1 MRCQRIKSW
10 RIKYLWEENMK
21 KYIIAT
27 LSFIIVGFIMAFL
40 WHLVIFKSIYDS
52 LKIYS
57 IEPIIPLGFTSFVLE
72 GLAFVYIF
80 QFFRRGRKPLQEGLI
95 FGLVV
100 YGVIM
105 GGVGVLA
112 EGAKHAVTSLSTWLI
127 MESAFYI
134 ITGAVL
140 GTIVGLIYEKTPYKQ

>member
-1 MRCQRIKSW
+1 MNTK
-10 RIKYLWEENMK
+10 KYLF
-21 KYIIAT
+21 AT
-27 LSFIIVGFIMAFL
+27 LAFIVVGFIIAFV
-40 WHLVIFKSIYDS
+40 WHLVVFKSVYDS

-57 IEPIIPLGFTSFVLE
+57 IEPIIALGFISFILE

-80 QFFRRGRKPLQEGLI
+80 ESFRRGRKPLQEGLI

-100 YGVIM
+100 YGIIM

-112 EGAKHAVTSLSTWLI
+112 EGAKHATTSLSTWLI
-127 MESAFYI
+127 IESAFYI

-140 GTIVGLIYEKTPYKQ
+140 GTMIGLIYGKSPNK

>member
-1 MRCQRIKSW
+1 M
-10 RIKYLWEENMK
+10 MTK
-21 KYIIAT
+21 KYIFAT
-27 LSFIIVGFIMAFL
+27 FAFIIVGFIMAFV
-40 WHLVIFKSIYDS
+40 WHLVIFKSTYEA

-57 IEPIIPLGFTSFVLE
+57 IEPIIALGFTSFILE
-72 GLAFVYIF
+72 GLAFVYVF
-80 QFFRRGRKPLQEGLI
+80 EFFRRGQKPLQEGLI

-127 MESAFYI
+127 IESAFYI

-140 GTIVGLIYEKTPYKQ
+140 GMVVGLIYGKSPNKQ

>member
-1 MRCQRIKSW
+1 MNTK
-10 RIKYLWEENMK
+10 KYLFATLAFIILGF
-21 KYIIAT
+21 IIA
-27 LSFIIVGFIMAFL
+27 FV
-40 WHLVIFKSIYDS
+40 WHLVVFKSVYDS

-57 IEPIIPLGFTSFVLE
+57 IEPIIALGFISFILE

-80 QFFRRGRKPLQEGLI
+80 QSFRRGKKPLQEGLI

-100 YGVIM
+100 YSVIM

-112 EGAKHAVTSLSTWLI
+112 EGAKHATTSLSTWLI
-127 MESAFYI
+127 IESAFYI

-140 GTIVGLIYEKTPYKQ
+140 GTMVGLIYGKSPGK

>member
-1 MRCQRIKSW
+1 MNTK
-10 RIKYLWEENMK
+10 KYLF
-21 KYIIAT
+21 AT
-27 LSFIIVGFIMAFL
+27 LAFIIVGFIIAFV
-40 WHLVIFKSIYDS
+40 WHLVIFKSVYEA

-57 IEPIIPLGFTSFVLE
+57 IEPIILLGFISFILE

-80 QFFRRGRKPLQEGLI
+80 QFFRRGKKPIQEGLI

-112 EGAKHAVTSLSTWLI
+112 EGAKHATTSLSTWLVI
-127 MESAFYI
+127 EGAFYI
-134 ITGAVL
+134 ITGTIL
-140 GTIVGLIYEKTPYKQ
+140 GTIVGLIYGKSPDKQ

>member
-1 MRCQRIKSW
+1 MN
-10 RIKYLWEENMK
+10 LK
-21 KYIIAT
+21 KYFVGVLA
-27 LSFIIVGFIMAFL
+27 FIFVGFAIAAIWHFFL
-40 WHLVIFKSIYDS
+40 FGQVYTD

-57 IEPIIPLGFTSFVLE
+57 IEPIIPLGFISFILE

-80 QFFRRGRKPLQEGLI
+80 QLFRRGKKPLLEGLL

-112 EGAKHAVTSLSTWLI
+112 EGAKHYTTSLSTWLI
-127 MESAFYI
+127 VEGAFYL
-134 ITGAVL
+134 ITGAII
-140 GTIVGLIYEKTPYKQ
+140 GSIVGLIYGKSPPQ

>member
-1 MRCQRIKSW
+1 MNTK
-10 RIKYLWEENMK
+10 KYLFATLAFIVFGF
-21 KYIIAT
+21 IIA
-27 LSFIIVGFIMAFL
+27 FV
-40 WHLVIFKSIYDS
+40 WHLVIFKSVYDS

-57 IEPIIPLGFTSFVLE
+57 IEPIIALGFISFILE

-112 EGAKHAVTSLSTWLI
+112 EGAKHATISLSTWLI
-127 MESAFYI
+127 IESAFYI

-140 GTIVGLIYEKTPYKQ
+140 GTIVGLIYGKSPSR